1 MKLIKS
7 TIYSSI
13 ISLSLLL
20 SSCESFLDIDPPKD
34 QVSAENAFQ
43 DAKSAEATILGVYS
57 NMNNFNNQ
65 FGSGLLAMLMSIT
78 ADDYYSAFTSY
89 DAYKLNNITPNTDYL
104 DRLWSQ
110 PYSTIGHCNK
120 VIEGVENSSL
130 SAEIKKQISAEA
142 RFTRSFHYF
151 YLVNLFKKIPLV
163 TNSDV
168 SSSNTQGQVSPEEVY
183 NFLVQDLKQ
192 AEADI
197 DDDYQGTERVRPN
210 KKAVSALLARVYL
223 YKGDYENAE
232 ISASKVIEDTRY
244 QLMNN
249 LNEVFLKTS
258 KEALWQIQTVNTST
272 AGVNTWE
279 GFSMV
284 PVNATAR
291 GYYNVFQKTM
301 DSFEADDKRKTDWLK
316 PYTITS
322 GTFYTP
328 YKYKI
333 RTSIGS
339 PVMEYNMVLRL
350 AEQYL
355 IRAEAR
361 LKLNKNKLALDD
373 VNAIRKRAGLI
384 LLPETI
390 AANDLAIAIEK
401 EKHLELLGEWGHRWF
416 DLNRT
421 NRAVA
426 VLSQTKGNFTQEDTR
441 IPIAQSILLSNINLK
456 QNDQ

>member
-1 MKLIKS
+1 M
-7 TIYSSI
+7 
-13 ISLSLLL
+13 
-20 SSCESFLDIDPPKD
+20 
-34 QVSAENAFQ
+34 
-43 DAKSAEATILGVYS
+43 
-57 NMNNFNNQ
+57 
-65 FGSGLLAMLMSIT
+65 
-78 ADDYYSAFTSY
+78 
-89 DAYKLNNITPNTDYL
+89 
-104 DRLWSQ
+104 
-110 PYSTIGHCNK
+110 
-120 VIEGVENSSL
+120 
-130 SAEIKKQISAEA
+130 
-142 RFTRSFHYF
+142 
-151 YLVNLFKKIPLV
+151 
-163 TNSDV
+163 

-249 LNEVFLKTS
+249 LNDVFLKTS

-301 DSFEADDKRKTDWLK
+301 DSFEADDKRKTEWLK

-373 VNAIRKRAGLI
+373 VNAIRKRAGLT